1 MIKMINVKGHDLKWH
16 DTFLFWLLKLPRLLT
31 SAIHRSTK
39 RKAVVIVSDTWI
51 RALGRSQDY

>member
-1 MIKMINVKGHDLKWH
+1 MINVKGHDLKWH